1 MGFSMYDYFFHF
13 VPTYLPRLL
22 VGAITTVEV
31 SVLSMISG
39 TLLGLLTAI
48 ARLAAPWP
56 VRLVVRIYV
65 DLCRGIPLV
74 VMLLLI
80 YFALPGL
87 GIRLPAFWAGVLGL
101 SINLGAYLSEV
112 FRSAILAIDQGQR
125 DAALSLGLN
134 RVLTYRLVMLPQA
147 LAIAIP
153 TLGGYFISLLK
164 DCALV
169 SFISVEELLRA
180 GTEIIADTFRTM
192 DVYLLV
198 GFVYVVMSYI
208 AAFAVKWMEDSLRPA
223 YLSGKTVDTTQVM
236 MPPQQSLTGDHEAKP
251 RQAVAAPGP

>member
-1 MGFSMYDYFFHF
+1 MGFRMYEYFFHF

-22 VGAITTVEV
+22 AGAVTTLEV
-31 SVLSMISG
+31 SVLSMIIG

-56 VRLVVRIYV
+56 LRLIARVYV
-65 DLCRGIPLV
+65 DLCRGTPLV
-74 VMLLLI
+74 VLLLLI
-80 YFALPGL
+80 YFALPGF

-112 FRSAILAIDQGQR
+112 FRSAILAVVQDQH

-134 RVLTYRLVMLPQA
+134 GVLTYRLVVLPQA
-147 LAIAIP
+147 LAIATP

-198 GFVYVVMSYI
+198 GFVYVMMSYV
-208 AAFAVKWMEDSLRPA
+208 AAFAVKWAEDSLRPA
-223 YLSGKTVDTTQVM
+223 YLSGKMADMTKMTA
-236 MPPQQSLTGDHEAKP
+236 PLQQSLASGPEPKP
-251 RQAVAAPGP
+251 RQAVVTPGP